1 MAAAKDL
8 TVEIWLCLVAEKRQL
23 IDDLRSSWGKFWELL
38 VARVILGYDRGGQES
53 GRVVEQK
60 KLNCDK

>member
-1 MAAAKDL
+1 
-8 TVEIWLCLVAEKRQL
+8 VAEKRQL